1 METFAEALQ
10 RNFPDVALPP
20 AALTR
25 LTSLVPLRSLA
36 AGATLF
42 AQGQPTHAFYL
53 VAAGEI
59 EARLTGADGG
69 ASVLEHVQPP
79 RLFGLAA
86 FVTGAPAAYEA
97 AAVGPSKV
105 WVIGAP
111 AYRLL
116 MDEVPGLARA
126 LLREFARRFEGNLRL
141 LEAARHRSADERFA
155 LALAQLARERGAPA
169 DAEGWIELRATQTEL
184 AALAHLSRQTVNELL
199 RAGAA
204 AARLRS
210 GYGRLWIKAPLP

>member
-10 RNFPDVALPP
+10 RNFPEVALPP
-20 AALTR
+20 AALAR

-42 AQGQPTHAFYL
+42 AQGQPTRAFYL

-59 EARLTGADGG
+59 EARMTGADGS

-97 AAVGPSKV
+97 AAGGPSQV

-141 LEAARHRSADERFA
+141 LEAARHQSADERFA
-155 LALAQLARERGAPA
+155 LALTQLARERGAPA
-169 DAEGWIELRATQTEL
+169 DAEGWIELRATQAKL

-199 RAGAA
+199 RAAA
-204 AARLRS
+204 AAGRLRS
-210 GYGRLWIKAPLP
+210 GYGRLWIKAPGP